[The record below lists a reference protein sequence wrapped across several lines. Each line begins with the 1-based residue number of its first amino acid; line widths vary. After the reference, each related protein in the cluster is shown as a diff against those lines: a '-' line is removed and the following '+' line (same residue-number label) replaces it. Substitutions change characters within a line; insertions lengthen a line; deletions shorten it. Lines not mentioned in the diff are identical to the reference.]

1 MTIKDIRENLELT
14 QVEFAQ
20 KLGTTQ
26 ISVSRWEAGIVRPGI
41 EYLRKI
47 AALGGC
53 AIEDITP
60 TVRRLKMR
68 DALTREAY
76 ESLTA
81 EERRYILKV
90 EQAKEYSGWRRYP
103 TTMSKLVERVPD
115 EWWDKYNAEH
125 IGEVMAL
132 LKAAYDDGIAY
143 GRAREE

>member
-1 MTIKDIRENLELT
+1 MTIKDIRENLGLT
-14 QVEFAQ
+14 QAEFAQ
-20 KLGTTQ
+20 NLGTTQ
-26 ISVSRWEAGIVRPGI
+26 IGISRWENGLVKPGV

-53 AIEDITP
+53 TIEDITP

-68 DALTREAY
+68 ETLTKDTY

-81 EERRYILKV
+81 EERRHVLKV
-90 EQAKEYSGWRRYP
+90 EQAKEFSGWRRYP

-143 GRAREE
+143 GRAHEE